1 MQKTAPDNLGAI
13 VKEARENAKITVENL
28 AEQLNV
34 TERYIYRIENEGKK
48 PSFEILY
55 KLIRILSINPDAIFY
70 PEKPSKELEVENLT
84 RLLHSCDERT
94 LEIIKA
100 AVYASIRT
108 APEKLAVT

>member
-13 VKEARENAKITVENL
+13 VKEARENANITVESL

-34 TERYIYRIENEGKK
+34 TKRYIYRIENEGKK

-70 PEKPSKELEVENLT
+70 PEKPSKGLEVENLP

-108 APEKLAVT
+108 APDKLAVT